1 MLDRPRSRSYIGAGL
16 VAVAILGCQLHPG
29 PLLPAALPP
38 LDRDSATVWAG
49 ATLPRRPTAIRFHWK
64 YRDDRL
70 NAAGRGQVRIAPPDS
85 LRLDYAATLG
95 VKTGAGVVVGDSMLW
110 ADPEADVRT
119 LVPAIPM
126 LWAALGFVRPAPD
139 SALVSGGRLGRGAAT
154 EGGGG
159 GAGAG
164 GGSVAGGDGGWELRV
179 VTGVDT
185 LEYRLREGRRRE
197 LQAQW
202 RRAGRLVAT
211 SNTQFGAG
219 GSWPATA
226 RIDFPEG
233 AARFDFTVVVVDSSV
248 VIPPALWRSRR

>member
-1 MLDRPRSRSYIGAGL
+1 M
-16 VAVAILGCQLHPG
+16 AVTACHLRPG
-29 PLLPAALPP
+29 PLLPAVLPP
-38 LDRDSATVWAG
+38 LNRDSAVAWARE
-49 ATLPRRPTAIRFHWK
+49 TLPRHPTAIRFRWK

-95 VKTGAGVVVGDSMLW
+95 VKTGAGVVVGDSMRW

-139 SALVSGGRLGRGAAT
+139 SAAVAGGRLGT
-154 EGGGG
+154 GGETGG
-159 GAGAG
+159 P
-164 GGSVAGGDGGWELRV
+164 GDDGWDLRV
-179 VTGVDT
+179 VTGSDT
-185 LEYRLREGRRRE
+185 LEYRLRARGVGGEAAGAGAHGRE

-211 SNTQFGAG
+211 SKTQFAASGV
-219 GSWPATA
+219 WPATA
-226 RIDFPEG
+226 RIEFPEG
-233 AARFDFTVVVVDSSV
+233 AARFDLTVVVVDTAA
-248 VIPPALWRSRR
+248 VIAPALWRSRR

>member
-1 MLDRPRSRSYIGAGL
+1 VLDRPRPRSYIGAGL
-16 VAVAILGCQLHPG
+16 VVALVGACHLRPG
-29 PLLPAALPP
+29 PLLPAPLPP
-38 LDRDSATVWAG
+38 LSRDSAVAWARE
-49 ATLPRRPTAIRFHWK
+49 TLPRHATAIRFRWK

-139 SALVSGGRLGRGAAT
+139 SAA
-154 EGGGG
+154 
-159 GAGAG
+159 
-164 GGSVAGGDGGWELRV
+164 VAGGRSGKGGTGAGDVGWDLRV
-179 VTGVDT
+179 VTGSDT
-185 LEYRLREGRRRE
+185 LEYRLRDAGSGGGGRGRE

-202 RRAGRLVAT
+202 RRAGRLVA
-211 SNTQFGAG
+211 SSKTQFAASGV
-219 GSWPATA
+219 WPATA

-233 AARFDFTVVVVDSSV
+233 AARFDLTVGVVDTAA
-248 VIPPALWRSRR
+248 VIAPALWRSRR